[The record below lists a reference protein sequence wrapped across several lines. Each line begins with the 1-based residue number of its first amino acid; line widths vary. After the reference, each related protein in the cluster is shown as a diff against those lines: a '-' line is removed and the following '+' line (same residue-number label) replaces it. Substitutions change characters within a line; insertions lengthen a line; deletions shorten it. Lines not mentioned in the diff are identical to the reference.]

1 MIEENFSKLSS
12 LEKNCSGGKAL
23 LNQIKNM
30 KVGIK
35 KPTVTSFLED
45 NEFIMLGSIFDAVC
59 GRKPKMI
66 VFYELV
72 KRTVPKSQMF
82 NFYEVGYHQDFGI
95 EIHYADLIIES
106 LISSG
111 YKIDTERLL
120 RFDIEDYKLFVDTRD
135 ITFERKPK
143 DWDENRLQKYERVKS
158 YKAKKVEYILYTDG
172 GYQGSLGIGAWAFI
186 LLKNTEEEVCRGSMM
201 EEHSTANRM
210 EILAITNGLRCVPD
224 EGMVEVRTDSQ
235 YCIGVM
241 NGTFRRN
248 KNTDLLDIYDDVVSK
263 KRLKVLF
270 KWVKGHSGDLYN
282 EECDSMCNEAAGVDL
297 NGWWAERNIQEK
309 ERRLLDISNQMK

>member
-1 MIEENFSKLSS
+1 MIEENLSKLSS
-12 LEKNCSGGKAL
+12 LDKNCSGGKAL

-45 NEFIMLGSIFDAVC
+45 NEFIMLGSIFDAIC
-59 GRKPKMI
+59 SRKPKMI

-111 YKIDTERLL
+111 YKIDTEQLL

-135 ITFERKPK
+135 ISFERKPK
-143 DWDENRLQKYERVKS
+143 NWDENRLQKYERVKS
-158 YKAKKVEYILYTDG
+158 YKAQKVEYILYTDG

-186 LLKNTEEEVCRGSMM
+186 LLKNTEEEVCRGAMM

-224 EGMVEVRTDSQ
+224 GGMVEVRTDSQ

-248 KNTDLLDIYDDVVSK
+248 KNTDLLDVYDDVLTYSH
-263 KRLKVLF
+263 R
-270 KWVKGHSGDLYN
+270 
-282 EECDSMCNEAAGVDL
+282 
-297 NGWWAERNIQEK
+297 
-309 ERRLLDISNQMK
+309 